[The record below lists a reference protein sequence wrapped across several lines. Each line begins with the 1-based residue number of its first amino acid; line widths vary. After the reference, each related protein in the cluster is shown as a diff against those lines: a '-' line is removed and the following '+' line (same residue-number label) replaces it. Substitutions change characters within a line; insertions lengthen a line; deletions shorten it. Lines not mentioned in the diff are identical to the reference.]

1 MPFEGTVDIAIY
13 LTLRSILLDSRDT
26 EHVPQNE
33 GLTRPITISAPL
45 GCLANPRFPAPTI
58 ARFCPGNILA
68 ATVMRALAPVVP
80 EAVSAGIG
88 NLKVT
93 AYSGLRGGDYW
104 VLMDITEGSY
114 GGRHGL
120 DGMDAVD
127 TLYANTRNNPIE
139 DIESH
144 YPLRIRR
151 YELREDVAGA
161 GRWRGGLGSVR
172 DVEFLEDGRFSLEG
186 DGHRARAVGPLR
198 RRGRVDRRA
207 GAEP

>member
-1 MPFEGTVDIAIY
+1 MPE
-13 LTLRSILLDSRDT
+13 S
-26 EHVPQNE
+26 
-33 GLTRPITISAPL
+33 
-45 GCLANPRFPAPTI
+45 
-58 ARFCPGNILA
+58 
-68 ATVMRALAPVVP
+68 
-80 EAVSAGIG
+80 VSAGIG

-151 YELREDVAGA
+151 YELREDVAGP

-186 DGHRARAVGPLR
+186 DGHATP
-198 RRGRVDRRA
+198 RRA
-207 GAEP
+207 CSAARTARRVGWS